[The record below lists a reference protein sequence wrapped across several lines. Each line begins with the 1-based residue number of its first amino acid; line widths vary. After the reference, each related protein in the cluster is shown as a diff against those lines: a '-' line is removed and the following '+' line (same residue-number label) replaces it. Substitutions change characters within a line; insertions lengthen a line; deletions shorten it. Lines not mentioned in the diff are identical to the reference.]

1 MRRVWIVAVVL
12 LLIAAGS
19 WYGYELLKPEP
30 VAPQVV
36 YGSGRIEADEVRI
49 APEVGG
55 RVVEL
60 TGREGE
66 ALTLGAIVARID
78 AVDYELQASQAEA
91 QRNATGRST
100 AQIDAQIALA
110 QHHATTAR
118 ADLGR
123 YETLRRQGWAT
134 VPQLDLRRNA
144 YHAAVDQ
151 LAVLRQQRAQSLAQ
165 TDVAA
170 RSLSLARERLGRT
183 VVRAPLAGSVLE
195 RLAEPGEVV
204 AAGQP
209 VAVVA
214 DLSRVRLKIFVSERD
229 LGKLKLGAPA
239 KLRVDSFPGRD
250 FPARVARVDAQA
262 QFTPRDVHVQDER
275 ARTVYGVTLEAANS
289 EGLLKP
295 GMPADA
301 WILRSGAGAWPQ
313 RLVVPEQ

>member
-1 MRRVWIVAVVL
+1 MKRVWIVAVVL
-12 LLIAAGS
+12 VLIAAGS

-30 VAPQVV
+30 VAAQVV
-36 YGSGRIEADEVRI
+36 YGSGRIEADEVRV

-66 ALTLGAIVARID
+66 ALMRGTVVARID
-78 AVDYELQASQAEA
+78 PVDYELQASQAEA
-91 QRNATGRST
+91 QRKAASYST
-100 AQIDAQIALA
+100 RQIDAQIELA
-110 QHHATTAR
+110 EHHASIAR
-118 ADLGR
+118 ADLAR

-134 VPQLDLRRNA
+134 IPQLDVRRNA
-144 YHAAVDQ
+144 YQSAMDQ
-151 LAVLRQQRAQSLAQ
+151 ASALRQQRAQTLAQ

-170 RSLSLARERLGRT
+170 RSLSLARQRLGRT
-183 VVRAPLAGSVLE
+183 VVRAPVSGSVLD

-209 VAVVA
+209 VAIVA

-239 KLRVDSFPGRD
+239 KLRVDAFEGRD

-275 ARTVYGVTLEAANS
+275 ARTVYGVTLEAANA

-301 WILRSGAGAWPQ
+301 WILWSRAGAWPQ
-313 RLVVPEQ
+313 RLVVPKQ